1 MKNDFWINLPT
12 KNIARARKF
21 FTDLGFEMNT
31 AHAAPH
37 MVSMFLGENKVIVN
51 IFEES
56 LFREFIGGQKVIDAM
71 DSNEVLFSL
80 GADSPA
86 DVDRWIEKA
95 VKAGATVYGKPGYK
109 DGWMYGAGFIDPDGH
124 RWNLLFMDMSKLPKQ

>member
-12 KNIARARKF
+12 KDITRARKF

-37 MVSMFLGENKVIVN
+37 MVSMLLGEKKIIVN
-51 IFEES
+51 IFEEA
-56 LFREFIGGQKVIDAM
+56 LFREFIGGQKATDAK

-86 DVDRWIEKA
+86 EVDQWMEKA

-109 DGWMYGAGFIDPDGH
+109 DGWMYGAGFVDPDGH